1 MTQYTDG
8 PADQP
13 WEVIPDEGDDLTYVQ
28 RGHRSERPYNPY
40 EVVYTFDGSETRDLP
55 TYLTAQL
62 NRLDALSAWSCDGCG
77 ARFEKPSPRVL
88 LVGVTHC
95 SSCVEA
101 DMLAQRIAL
110 LTERLDALCGAANAK
125 IVFDDHDVLDACMC
139 EMCTLGRALTAAREV
154 LGG

>member
-110 LTERLDALCGAANAK
+110 LEARLAALCGAVARENAASG
-125 IVFDDHDVLDACMC
+125 VSMQLADAA
-139 EMCTLGRALTAAREV
+139 RQAREV